1 MQQGG
6 PYICN
11 WMAGR
16 DYCGKRY
23 TSAEELL
30 VHLKTHTSLSVTES
44 GQVGFISTI
53 FYPNYSNYNSFDK

>member
-1 MQQGG
+1 
-6 PYICN
+6 
-11 WMAGR
+11 MAGR